1 MSGKTAFFRLCAL
14 CLCIAAIFLFSCA
27 PSTANVP
34 YLSDDTFT
42 LQASGEFSGFSTAF
56 TVEKQAQGNLRL
68 TFTAP
73 ESIAGCTYTLT
84 ALPSNES
91 PALFS
96 LEASVIPTQIRM
108 SLADLE
114 IELSEG
120 DLPASVLAMGMLF
133 SFPQSDL
140 VKAQNCAQ
148 GVETVFLCEDG
159 EASLLFRADG
169 VPLSASGTLY
179 GIPFTLCFADYRPE
193 EPHVQSQTS

>member
-1 MSGKTAFFRLCAL
+1 MFGKTVFFRLCTL
-14 CLCIAAIFLFSCA
+14 CLCGAAIFLFACA

-42 LQASGEFSGFSTAF
+42 LQASGEFSGFTTAF
-56 TVEKQAQGNLRL
+56 TVEKQAKGNLRL

-73 ESIAGCTYTLT
+73 ETIAGCTYTLT
-84 ALPSNES
+84 ALPQNDS

-96 LEASVIPTQIRM
+96 LEASTVCTQIRM
-108 SLADLE
+108 SLEELE

-133 SFPQSDL
+133 SFPQSAL
-140 VKAQNCAQ
+140 VKAQNCTQ
-148 GVETVFLCEDG
+148 GVETKFLCEDG
-159 EASLLFRADG
+159 EATLIFRTDG
-169 VPLSASGTLY
+169 VPLSAAGTLY
-179 GIPFTLCFADYRPE
+179 GIPFTLCFADYCPE